1 VSGECAA
8 LSAASRC
15 CAHSIGKRCLARTA
29 IFATHRKKSK
39 FIELVQRVTN
49 LDHETNLPRRL
60 GNIIQLTGKGACG
73 LIAFGEIFFLNVN
86 CMRLKVLPNE
96 EKLFDSSDLVI
107 GGDGW
112 VEK

>member
-1 VSGECAA
+1 
-8 LSAASRC
+8 
-15 CAHSIGKRCLARTA
+15 
-29 IFATHRKKSK
+29 
-39 FIELVQRVTN
+39 
-49 LDHETNLPRRL
+49 L

-96 EKLFDSSDLVI
+96 EQLFDSSDLVI